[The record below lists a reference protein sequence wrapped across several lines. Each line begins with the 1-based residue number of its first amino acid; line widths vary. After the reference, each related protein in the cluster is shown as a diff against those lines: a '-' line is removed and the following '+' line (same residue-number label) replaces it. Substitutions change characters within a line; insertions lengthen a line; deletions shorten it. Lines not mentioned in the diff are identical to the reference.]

1 MQQAEEWHERA
12 AGSIRSFQTA
22 GQFIVPRSTTVQQQG
37 WVLWGTGLIRT
48 DSVSPVLTG
57 APLSRETLAS
67 SEQLDSSSSSFECPH
82 SERLYQTRW
91 KSRES
96 CFYLQATPGFEFMQA
111 FI

>member
-22 GQFIVPRSTTVQQQG
+22 GQFIVPRQSSNRDG
-37 WVLWGTGLIRT
+37 VLWGTGLIRT

-96 CFYLQATPGFEFMQA
+96 FFYLQATPGFEFMQA